1 MKAHTGILGF
11 DAMTG
16 GGLPVGRTT
25 LIEGGPGSGKTVFAL
40 QSLVHGAVD
49 RDEPGIFV
57 AFEESAPQLVANADS
72 FGWALTS
79 IGADR
84 LFLIDAQPD
93 PNLIPSGTFDFGGL
107 LAGLGAKA
115 DAMGARRI
123 VFDAIDIALAL
134 MNDPASIRREMYR
147 LHNWLLKR
155 GMTAM
160 ITAKQTEDAMPASA
174 LPPLD
179 FLQFMVDCSVR
190 LSHDIVDGVSQ
201 RAIRVRKYRGSG
213 FEPNPTPIVIG
224 SNGIDVAYTD
234 PTAPRL
240 APVSA
245 ERIQSGVS
253 ALDTMLGGGYF
264 RGASVLVTGAP
275 GTAKTTL
282 CGAFAEAACR
292 RGEKALFVSFD
303 SDVQEIIRNLV
314 SVGIDLKSPVDAGL
328 LRLETMRALEGN
340 AETHL
345 MRIRTIAE
353 MHDAQCIVIDPLS
366 ALSKSGNRGA
376 APSVAERLIDW
387 SKARGMTVVCS
398 SLLAEN
404 DPSAAG
410 TPLQISTI
418 ADTWI
423 NLSYLV
429 TAGER
434 NRALSIIKSRG
445 ADHSNQVRELVLSGN
460 GLSLTD
466 VYTADGAVLMGTQ
479 RWKRERDD
487 NLALAAQRAAAER
500 EERRLAADSA
510 DLQAQI
516 EQLRHRQAS
525 TEAERAALTAREAE
539 RRDEAGQ
546 TQAGM
551 RRRRGGD
558 ARSAETS
565 PVRDGGHDD
574 R

>member
-1 MKAHTGILGF
+1 
-11 DAMTG
+11 MTG

-40 QSLVHGAVD
+40 QSLVNGAVGQG
-49 RDEPGIFV
+49 EPGIFV
-57 AFEESAPQLVANADS
+57 AFEESAPQLVANAES
-72 FGWALTS
+72 FGWALPS

-93 PNLIPSGTFDFGGL
+93 PNLIPSGSFDFGGL
-107 LAGLGAKA
+107 LAALGAKA

-123 VFDAIDIALAL
+123 VFDAIDIVLAL

-155 GMTAM
+155 DMTAM
-160 ITAKQTEDAMPASA
+160 ITSKQTEDAMPASA

-234 PTAPRL
+234 PTAPRR

-245 ERIQSGVS
+245 ERIQSGVPG
-253 ALDTMLGGGYF
+253 LDTMLGGGYF
-264 RGASVLVTGAP
+264 RGASVLITGAP

-292 RGEKALFVSFD
+292 RGENTLFVSFD

-387 SKARGMTVVCS
+387 SKARGLTVLCS
-398 SLLAEN
+398 SLLAE
-404 DPSAAG
+404 DDLITAG

-445 ADHSNQVRELVLSGN
+445 TEHSNQVRELVLSAN

-487 NLALAAQRAAAER
+487 TLALKARRAAADH
-500 EERRLAADSA
+500 EERRLEAESA
-510 DLQAQI
+510 ELMAQI
-516 EQLRHRQAS
+516 EQLRSRHAS
-525 TEAERAALTAREAE
+525 TEAERAALKAREADQRHE
-539 RRDEAGQ
+539 EDQ
-546 TQAGM
+546 TQMGM
-551 RRRRGGD
+551 RRQRGGEPGPQN
-558 ARSAETS
+558 APLA
-565 PVRDGGHDD
+565 PGGGHDD